1 MEPRRLAVA
10 VALMH
15 ISTVAAAELLD
26 RDIQLAFFDIDGT
39 LLGLDGGYTQRLQYA
54 IAAARQAGIKT
65 AVASGRPKFAA
76 DFLIDELQLID
87 AGLFYTGALLYD
99 PSKEITL
106 AQHALDDG
114 LVFALISAAEQL
126 ELYTEVCTVDHFY
139 VQKQT
144 DLSHVHSEH
153 LRVTPE
159 ACELAELIGNRPII
173 KLLFAVQRQADH
185 AKLYQLERSFPEA
198 IFAYARLASESE
210 WLFVS
215 VISTKACKYSA
226 FQQLID
232 YHSVT
237 SDHVIAFGDAQSDMT
252 FLELAGVGVAMG
264 NASDSVKLVAD
275 IETLPVWEDGVAVVL
290 EQLCNS

>member
-1 MEPRRLAVA
+1 MEPRRLTVA
-10 VALMH
+10 VVLMH
-15 ISTVAAAELLD
+15 ISTAAAIKFLD

-39 LLGLDGGYTQRLQYA
+39 LLGLDGGYTQRLQQA

-76 DFLIDELQLID
+76 DYLIDELQLTD
-87 AGLFYTGALLYD
+87 AGLFYTGALIYD

-106 AQHALDDG
+106 AQHPLDDT
-114 LVFALISAAEQL
+114 LVEKLISAATKL
-126 ELYTEVCTVDHFY
+126 ELYTEVCTADHFY

-144 DLSHVHSEH
+144 ELSLVHSAH

-159 ACELAELIGNRPII
+159 ACELDQLIGDRPII
-173 KLLFAVQRQADH
+173 KLLFAVQRETDH
-185 AKLYQLERSFPEA
+185 DKLYQLQRAFPEV
-198 IFAYARLASESE
+198 IFAYARLASEPE

-215 VISTKACKYSA
+215 VISPKACKYSA

-232 YHSVT
+232 YHCVT
-237 SDHVIAFGDAQSDMT
+237 SDQVIAFGDAQSDMT

-264 NASDSVKLVAD
+264 NATESVKSVAD

-290 EQLCNS
+290 EQLYNS